1 MKTLRMSMMLFIGG
15 IIFTA
20 FARAQLPQTLPR
32 TAVPSTPTVRGLKD
46 TVGFAISAEQMD
58 LTVRLSRKADTKML
72 SENAQKYHL
81 KEGSFFI
88 AGISP
93 HDDFIYAG
101 PVYSH
106 LYPYLRAKRI
116 VIFGVSHYAR
126 RWHVE
131 NTLIFDAFK
140 QWRGPY
146 GRVPVSSLREE
157 ILGKLPKSDY
167 IVSSPMQAEEHSVE
181 ALIPWLQYYN
191 RNVEIVSILAPY
203 MSWNKLDSLSL
214 DLSRVLGQ
222 IIRENHWKL
231 GKDIAFLISNDCSH
245 YGDQGWGGRNFAPF
259 GVDCQGLKK
268 GTARDRNIAHET
280 LCGTLTSAKVRD
292 FYGRVLDPKDY
303 HKYKVTWCG
312 RFAVPFGTNT
322 LVHLM
327 KVLNHK
333 PLIGDF
339 LRYGDS
345 VELGELKVRQTG
357 MGVTAPANLHH
368 WVGYVAIGYK

>member
-1 MKTLRMSMMLFIGG
+1 MKILKLAAIVFFC
-15 IIFTA
+15 IFSFVA
-20 FARAQLPQTLPR
+20 AQAQLPQQLPK

-46 TVGFAISAEQMD
+46 TVGFAISARQMD
-58 LTVRLSRKADTKML
+58 LTVRLSRKADSKML
-72 SENAQKYHL
+72 QSNIQKYRL
-81 KEGSFFI
+81 KPGHFFI

-101 PVYSH
+101 PVYAH
-106 LYPYLRAKRI
+106 LYPYLQAKRI

-140 QWRGPY
+140 EWRGPY
-146 GRVPVSSLREE
+146 GQVPVSSLREE
-157 ILGKLPKSDY
+157 ILAKLPKSDVL
-167 IVSSPMQAEEHSVE
+167 ISSPMQAEEHSVE
-181 ALIPWLQYYN
+181 ALVPWLQYYN
-191 RNVEIVSILAPY
+191 RKVEIVSILAPY
-203 MSWNKLDSLSL
+203 MSWNKLDSLST
-214 DLSRVLGQ
+214 DLAGVLAQ
-222 IIRENHWKL
+222 IIRSHHWKL

-259 GVDCQGLKK
+259 GVGCEGLKK
-268 GTARDRNIAHET
+268 GTARDQKIVHET
-280 LCGTLTSAKVRD
+280 LCGPLTSDKVHD
-292 FYGRVLDPKDY
+292 FYSRVLDPQDY

-327 KVLNHK
+327 KNLSRK
-333 PLIGDF
+333 PLTGVF

-345 VELGELKVRQTG
+345 VELGELNVRKAG
-357 MGVTAPANLHH
+357 LGVTAPANLHH
-368 WVGYVAIGYK
+368 WVGYVAIGYR